1 MCSEAMTEICW
12 PTMARTRGMEE
23 IAMRL
28 ETLVPVALDQRGED
42 RIAVPE
48 RPRHPRS
55 RVARILPVRSAA
67 CGTYNRIMKAAHLIL
82 ATVLVLASLVRPASA
97 DFLAGWQALADG
109 RYEDARDAWVE
120 RAKGG
125 DVDLQYYL
133 GLLHDSGMLG
143 GVDLEAATSWYSAA
157 ADRKLPA
164 ALHRLAHH
172 ALNGTEPDPR
182 LAIELLTRAAN
193 LGYVRSLQS
202 LATIYERGVHGAP
215 QPDLASYWYHLAA
228 LQGLA
233 EAQYGLARLS
243 ALDIGNDNSHEQAL
257 VWYRR
262 AAEAGLA
269 EAQNNLAYMFEQGLG
284 VARDFEAA
292 VTWYRRAADQGLAV
306 AQNNLGIMLQYG
318 RGTKVDPTGARMNYE
333 AAARAGHPLGQINFA
348 TFLANGIGTEKLLPE
363 AYAWLVVARRSD
375 DENARA
381 MATEFI
387 ASLGHRLDHES
398 LRRASIRATGPR
410 PNGRQSGDRGLP
422 SPHARRPWFSP
433 LSRYSVISC
442 CWATS
447 TGRSTTSRDR

>member
-1 MCSEAMTEICW
+1 
-12 PTMARTRGMEE
+12 
-23 IAMRL
+23 
-28 ETLVPVALDQRGED
+28 
-42 RIAVPE
+42 
-48 RPRHPRS
+48 
-55 RVARILPVRSAA
+55 
-67 CGTYNRIMKAAHLIL
+67 MKAAHLIL

-318 RGTKVDPTGARMNYE
+318 RGTKVDPIGARMNYE

-398 LRRASIRATGPR
+398 LRRASIRATGLVRTAGSPVIEAFHLPMPGALGSPVVAVQR
-410 PNGRQSGDRGLP
+410 YLVLLGYLHGAVDNIAGPITRAAIQAFQRRAGIEADGLVSETLVTLLGKSAIGLILASHGNADR
-422 SPHARRPWFSP
+422 ARH
-433 LSRYSVISC
+433 
-442 CWATS
+442 
-447 TGRSTTSRDR
+447 